1 MFLSF
6 QLTSCIFISVS
17 IPPPHNVK
25 LKVVADGSILVTWE
39 PSKESRLTGYEVF
52 CHMYELLLCQTQL
65 HFYRTVF
72 VNQIQDS

>member
-1 MFLSF
+1 MNNSCQSDYLFHEIMFLSF

-52 CHMYELLLCQTQL
+52 
-65 HFYRTVF
+65 
-72 VNQIQDS
+72 